1 MGGRGEGRGEGEE
14 VAEEGRNRMALQCGV
29 RDPGAVDEAGEHRRV
44 GGGGGSHGHGRW
56 PATAVATWDLGEV
69 ERRRE
74 EGG

>member
-1 MGGRGEGRGEGEE
+1 
-14 VAEEGRNRMALQCGV
+14 MALQCGV